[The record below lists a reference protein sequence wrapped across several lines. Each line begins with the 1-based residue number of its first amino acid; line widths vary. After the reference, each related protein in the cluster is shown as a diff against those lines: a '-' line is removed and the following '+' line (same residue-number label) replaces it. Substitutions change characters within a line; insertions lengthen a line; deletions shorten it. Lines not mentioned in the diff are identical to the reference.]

1 MEGRQVVP
9 AFCQQAK
16 ETVVSVW
23 ADEILSK
30 QASLRCSEIMKFSSI
45 AAVNELLTAE
55 ALTPALFL
63 RFNISVTYTY
73 LLPPWSRVLLEE
85 LTSSQLYKKYPVF

>member
-1 MEGRQVVP
+1 MP

-16 ETVVSVW
+16 ETVASVW
-23 ADEILSK
+23 VDEMLSK
-30 QASLRCSEIMKFSSI
+30 QASLRGSEMMKFSSI

-63 RFNISVTYTY
+63 RFNISHCHLHTCF
-73 LLPPWSRVLLEE
+73 LRGAE
-85 LTSSQLYKKYPVF
+85 SSLRN